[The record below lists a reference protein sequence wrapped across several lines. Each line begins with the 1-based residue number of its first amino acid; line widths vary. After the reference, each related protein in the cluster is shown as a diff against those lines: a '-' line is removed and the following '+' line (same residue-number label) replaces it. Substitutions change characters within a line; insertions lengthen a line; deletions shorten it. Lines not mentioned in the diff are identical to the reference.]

1 VAVPTFRLDVVRLR
15 LWAAIALASLA
26 LAIAACTAPDGAPS
40 PDRTSAAAP
49 ATAAPTATAQPTA
62 TATAQP
68 TATPTSPAADTPAPT
83 VPPPATLPP
92 PAVGTP
98 PAAATPPALPTE
110 PTEPVP
116 ADAALAPAL
125 QALLDDWLVEDGAPG
140 AVLGVRLADGRTA
153 VVAGGETDAGTGRP
167 VDAGY
172 RFRIGSITKT
182 FVAALTVQLA
192 EEGRIDLTDALAR
205 HLADA
210 PHAEEVTIRQLLD
223 HTSGIADF
231 AAAPAYRMGLLRAPG
246 REWTPQD
253 VLDLVAS
260 ADLDFAPGE
269 GWAYSNTNYLLLG
282 LVAEAVTGDTLA
294 ELLRRRIYEPLG
306 LTSAYLEGMEES
318 PELAVSGHFDLD
330 GDGAPDNV
338 RAIPYT
344 ALVTS
349 GAAAGGISASA
360 LDVLDFAGGL
370 FSARLVSRDGLAD
383 MMRLSPSSNRYGA
396 GLALFE
402 PAGVEAWGHSGA
414 LPGFATLLVHSV
426 STDVTIV
433 GMANETGADVGSLVA
448 RAMALVGSE

>member
-1 VAVPTFRLDVVRLR
+1 LDVVRLR
-15 LWAAIALASLA
+15 RLTAIGLATLA
-26 LAIAACTAPDGAPS
+26 IVIAACASPDGASS
-40 PDRTSAAAP
+40 PDPTSAVTP
-49 ATAAPTATAQPTA
+49 ATAAATA
-62 TATAQP
+62 TATDAATAP
-68 TATPTSPAADTPAPT
+68 PEPAATATSPPADTPAPT

-92 PAVGTP
+92 PAEGSVP
-98 PAAATPPALPTE
+98 PAGTPPALPTE
-110 PTEPVP
+110 ATEPVP
-116 ADAALAPAL
+116 ADAGLAPAL
-125 QALLDDWLVEDGAPG
+125 QVLLDDWLAEDGAPG

-167 VDAGY
+167 VDPGY

-182 FVAALTVQLA
+182 FVAALIVQLA
-192 EEGRIDLTDALAR
+192 EEGRLDLTDALAR
-205 HLADA
+205 HLPDA
-210 PHAEEVTIRQLLD
+210 PHAEELTIRQLLD

-282 LVAEAVTGDTLA
+282 LVAEAVTGETLA
-294 ELLRRRIYEPLG
+294 ELLRGRIYEPLG
-306 LTSAYLEGMEES
+306 LTSAHLEGMEES

-330 GDGAPDNV
+330 GDGVPDNV

-414 LPGFATLLVHSV
+414 LPGFSTQLVHSV
-426 STDVTIV
+426 PKGVTIV
-433 GMANETGADVGSLVA
+433 GMANETGVDVGSLVA
-448 RAMALVGSE
+448 RAMALVASE